1 MNLSNRQRDS
11 DLTQSCVDFCN
22 TGLVCLVCHKCVR
35 YSSLRVQLKDDR
47 YTQALWSDAPIIQM
61 IQGDENQYYF
71 CTENVEMELKQKD
84 KKACDIPVGHNK
96 YMASEKQEDARQSK
110 QVLPQFSDIAFG
122 RPECLDV
129 NVCNSYFC
137 SYSARSCAE

>member
-1 MNLSNRQRDS
+1 MPWIYSTQRDN
-11 DLTQSCVDFCN
+11 DLTQSRVDFCFAILALYVWPAIN
-22 TGLVCLVCHKCVR
+22 VR

-96 YMASEKQEDARQSK
+96 YMASEK
-110 QVLPQFSDIAFG
+110 
-122 RPECLDV
+122 
-129 NVCNSYFC
+129 
-137 SYSARSCAE
+137 